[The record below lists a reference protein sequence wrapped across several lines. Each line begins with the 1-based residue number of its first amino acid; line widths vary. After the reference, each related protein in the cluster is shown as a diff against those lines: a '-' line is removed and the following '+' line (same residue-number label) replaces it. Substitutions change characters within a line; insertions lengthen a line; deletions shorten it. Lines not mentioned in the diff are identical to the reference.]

1 MEKKNITLSAISVDV
16 EIQPDNTLD
25 AYISTEGSSGAHYQ
39 NVSAEAVAENVQD
52 LIECLAEA
60 ALENTDRCLAET
72 FPSCNLRGGQLQS
85 GFERYLEHRRYLY
98 EHGSDAPESAHLKG
112 ACEEAEKWLGACGCC
127 LDEARI
133 TDLVKGYRK
142 PYQHSM
148 DLLKATD
155 QDYVFISAETFQL
168 SGVCGYLV
176 GWLSDNEEDEDNIDA
191 YLLFVPVLNAWCDDA
206 KRDVL
211 FVEGLEDR
219 PECFHYAMAA
229 MDGPKVVLHH
239 ETDTDSGTWD
249 SMKLCA
255 DLQLAM
261 SECTNSWSRC
271 IDEDILDGDSE
282 QALSEIVGL

>member
-39 NVSAEAVAENVQD
+39 NVSAEVVAENVQD

-72 FPSCNLRGGQLQS
+72 FPSRNLRGGQLQS

-98 EHGSDAPESAHLKG
+98 EHGNDASESVLKG
-112 ACEEAEKWLGACGCC
+112 ACEEAEKWLDACGCC

-142 PYQHSM
+142 PYQHSI

-176 GWLSDNEEDEDNIDA
+176 GWLSDNEEDEDNIAA

-211 FVEGLEDR
+211 FAEGLEDN

-229 MDGPKVVLHH
+229 TDGPKVVLYH
-239 ETDTDSGTWD
+239 ETDTDSGAWN
-249 SMKLCA
+249 SMKLYA
-255 DLQLAM
+255 ELQLAM
-261 SECTNSWSRC
+261 CEYVNSWSRC
-271 IDEDILDGDSE
+271 IDEDILDGDSK

>member
-1 MEKKNITLSAISVDV
+1 MEKKNIKLSAISVDV

-39 NVSAEAVAENVQD
+39 NVSAEVVAENVQD

-60 ALENTDRCLAET
+60 ALKNTDRCLAET
-72 FPSCNLRGGQLQS
+72 FPSRNLRGGQLQS

-98 EHGSDAPESAHLKG
+98 EHGNDASESVLKG
-112 ACEEAEKWLGACGCC
+112 ACEEAEKWLDACGCC

-133 TDLVKGYRK
+133 MDLVKGYRK

-168 SGVCGYLV
+168 SGVYGYLV
-176 GWLSDNEEDEDNIDA
+176 GWLSDNEEDEDNIAA

-211 FVEGLEDR
+211 FVEGLENS

-229 MDGPKVVLHH
+229 TDGPKVVLHH

-261 SECTNSWSRC
+261 SEYTNSWSRC

-282 QALSEIVGL
+282 RALSEIVGL

>member
-39 NVSAEAVAENVQD
+39 NVSAEVVAENVQD

-72 FPSCNLRGGQLQS
+72 FPSRNLRGGQLQS

-98 EHGSDAPESAHLKG
+98 EHGNDASESVLKG
-112 ACEEAEKWLGACGCC
+112 ACEEAEKWLDACGCC

-142 PYQHSM
+142 PYQHSI

-176 GWLSDNEEDEDNIDA
+176 GWLSDNEEDEDNIAA

-211 FVEGLEDR
+211 FAEGLEDN

-229 MDGPKVVLHH
+229 TDGPKVVLYH
-239 ETDTDSGTWD
+239 ETDTDSGAWN
-249 SMKLCA
+249 SMKPCA
-255 DLQLAM
+255 ELQLAM
-261 SECTNSWSRC
+261 CEYVNSWSRC
-271 IDEDILDGDSE
+271 IDEDILDGDSK

>member
-39 NVSAEAVAENVQD
+39 NVSAEVVAENVQD

-72 FPSCNLRGGQLQS
+72 FPSRNLRGGQLQS

-98 EHGSDAPESAHLKG
+98 EHGNDASESVLK
-112 ACEEAEKWLGACGCC
+112 ACEEAEKWLDACGCC

-142 PYQHSM
+142 PYQHSI

-176 GWLSDNEEDEDNIDA
+176 GWLSDNEEDEDNIAA

-211 FVEGLEDR
+211 FAEGLEDN

-229 MDGPKVVLHH
+229 TDGPKVVLYH
-239 ETDTDSGTWD
+239 ETDTDSGAWN

-255 DLQLAM
+255 ELQLAM
-261 SECTNSWSRC
+261 CEYVNSWSRC
-271 IDEDILDGDSE
+271 IDEDILDGDSK

>member
-39 NVSAEAVAENVQD
+39 NVSAEVVAENVQD

-72 FPSCNLRGGQLQS
+72 FPSRNLRGGQLQS

-98 EHGSDAPESAHLKG
+98 EHGNDASESVLKG
-112 ACEEAEKWLGACGCC
+112 ACEEAEKWLDACGCC

-142 PYQHSM
+142 PYQHSI

-176 GWLSDNEEDEDNIDA
+176 GWLSDNEEDEDNIAA
-191 YLLFVPVLNAWCDDA
+191 YLLFVPVLNAWRDDA

-211 FVEGLEDR
+211 FAEGLEDN

-229 MDGPKVVLHH
+229 TDGPKVVLYH
-239 ETDTDSGTWD
+239 ETDTDSGAWN

-255 DLQLAM
+255 ELQLAM
-261 SECTNSWSRC
+261 CEYVNSWSRC
-271 IDEDILDGDSE
+271 IDEDILDGDSK

>member
-1 MEKKNITLSAISVDV
+1 M
-16 EIQPDNTLD
+16 
-25 AYISTEGSSGAHYQ
+25 
-39 NVSAEAVAENVQD
+39 AEA
-52 LIECLAEA
+52 
-60 ALENTDRCLAET
+60 
-72 FPSCNLRGGQLQS
+72 FPSRNLRGGQLQS

-98 EHGSDAPESAHLKG
+98 EYGNDASESVLKG
-112 ACEEAEKWLGACGCC
+112 ACEEAEKWLDACGCC

-142 PYQHSM
+142 PYQHSI

-176 GWLSDNEEDEDNIDA
+176 GWLSDNEENEDNIDA

-211 FVEGLEDR
+211 FVEGLEDS

-229 MDGPKVVLHH
+229 TDGPKVVLHH

-249 SMKLCA
+249 SMKLCRGA
-255 DLQLAM
+255 AARDV
-261 SECTNSWSRC
+261 R
-271 IDEDILDGDSE
+271 
-282 QALSEIVGL
+282 VRK

>member
-1 MEKKNITLSAISVDV
+1 MEKKNIALSAISVDV

-39 NVSAEAVAENVQD
+39 NVSAEVVAENVQD
-52 LIECLAEA
+52 LIECLAES
-60 ALENTDRCLAET
+60 ALENTDRCLAEA
-72 FPSCNLRGGQLQS
+72 FPSRNLRGGQLQS

-98 EHGSDAPESAHLKG
+98 EHGNDASESVLKG
-112 ACEEAEKWLGACGCC
+112 ACEEAEKWLDACGCC

-142 PYQHSM
+142 PYQHSI

-191 YLLFVPVLNAWCDDA
+191 YLLFVPVLNA
-206 KRDVL
+206 
-211 FVEGLEDR
+211 
-219 PECFHYAMAA
+219 
-229 MDGPKVVLHH
+229 
-239 ETDTDSGTWD
+239 
-249 SMKLCA
+249 
-255 DLQLAM
+255 
-261 SECTNSWSRC
+261 
-271 IDEDILDGDSE
+271 
-282 QALSEIVGL
+282 

>member
-39 NVSAEAVAENVQD
+39 NVSAEVVAENVQD

-72 FPSCNLRGGQLQS
+72 FPSRNLRGGQLQS

-98 EHGSDAPESAHLKG
+98 EHGNDASESVLKG
-112 ACEEAEKWLGACGCC
+112 ACEEAEKWLDACGCF

-142 PYQHSM
+142 PYQHSI

-176 GWLSDNEEDEDNIDA
+176 GWLSDNEEDEDNIAA

-211 FVEGLEDR
+211 FAEGLEDN

-229 MDGPKVVLHH
+229 TDGPKVVLYH
-239 ETDTDSGTWD
+239 ETDTDSGAWN

-255 DLQLAM
+255 ELQLAM
-261 SECTNSWSRC
+261 CEYVNSWSRC
-271 IDEDILDGDSE
+271 IDEDILDGDSK

>member
-39 NVSAEAVAENVQD
+39 NVSAEVVAENVQD

-72 FPSCNLRGGQLQS
+72 FPSRNLRGGQLQS

-98 EHGSDAPESAHLKG
+98 EHGNDASESVLKG
-112 ACEEAEKWLGACGCC
+112 ACEEAEKWLDACGCC

-142 PYQHSM
+142 PYQHSI

-176 GWLSDNEEDEDNIDA
+176 GWLSDNEEDEDNIAA

-211 FVEGLEDR
+211 FAEGLEDN

-229 MDGPKVVLHH
+229 TDGPKVVLYH
-239 ETDTDSGTWD
+239 ETDTDSGAWN

-255 DLQLAM
+255 ELQLAM
-261 SECTNSWSRC
+261 CEYVNSWSRC
-271 IDEDILDGDSE
+271 IDEDILDGDSK

>member
-39 NVSAEAVAENVQD
+39 NVSAEVVAENVQD

-72 FPSCNLRGGQLQS
+72 FPSRNLRGGQLQS

-98 EHGSDAPESAHLKG
+98 EPGNDAAESVLKG
-112 ACEEAEKWLGACGCC
+112 ACEEAEKWLDACGCC

-142 PYQHSM
+142 PYQHSI

-176 GWLSDNEEDEDNIDA
+176 GWLSDNEEDEDNIAA

-211 FVEGLEDR
+211 FAEGLEDN

-229 MDGPKVVLHH
+229 TDGPKVVLYH
-239 ETDTDSGTWD
+239 ETDTDSGAWN

-255 DLQLAM
+255 ELQLAM
-261 SECTNSWSRC
+261 CEYVNSWSRC
-271 IDEDILDGDSE
+271 IDEDILDGDSK

>member
-39 NVSAEAVAENVQD
+39 NVSAEVVAENVQD

-72 FPSCNLRGGQLQS
+72 FPSRNLRGGQLQS

-98 EHGSDAPESAHLKG
+98 EHGNDASESAHLKG

-211 FVEGLEDR
+211 FVEGLENS

-229 MDGPKVVLHH
+229 TDGPKVVLHH

-261 SECTNSWSRC
+261 SEYTNSWSRC
-271 IDEDILDGDSE
+271 INEDILDGDSE
-282 QALSEIVGL
+282 RALSEIVGL

>member
-39 NVSAEAVAENVQD
+39 NVSAEVVAENVQD

-72 FPSCNLRGGQLQS
+72 FPSRNLRGGQLQS

-98 EHGSDAPESAHLKG
+98 EHGNDASESVLKG
-112 ACEEAEKWLGACGCC
+112 ACEEAEKWLDACGCC

-142 PYQHSM
+142 PYQHSI

-176 GWLSDNEEDEDNIDA
+176 GWLSDNEEDEDNITA

-211 FVEGLEDR
+211 FAEGLEDN

-229 MDGPKVVLHH
+229 TDGPKVVLYH
-239 ETDTDSGTWD
+239 ETDTDSGAWN

-255 DLQLAM
+255 ELQLAM
-261 SECTNSWSRC
+261 CEYVNSWSRC
-271 IDEDILDGDSE
+271 IDEDILDGDSK

>member
-39 NVSAEAVAENVQD
+39 NVSAEVVAENVQD

-72 FPSCNLRGGQLQS
+72 FPSRNLRGGQLQS

-98 EHGSDAPESAHLKG
+98 EHGNDASESVLKG
-112 ACEEAEKWLGACGCC
+112 ACEEAEKWLDACGCC

-142 PYQHSM
+142 PYQHSI

-176 GWLSDNEEDEDNIDA
+176 GWLSDNEDDEDNIAA

-211 FVEGLEDR
+211 FAEGLEDN

-229 MDGPKVVLHH
+229 TDGPKVVLYH
-239 ETDTDSGTWD
+239 ETDTDSGAWN

-255 DLQLAM
+255 ELQLAM
-261 SECTNSWSRC
+261 CEYVNSWSRC
-271 IDEDILDGDSE
+271 IDEDIQDGDSN

>member
-39 NVSAEAVAENVQD
+39 NVSAEVVAENVQD
-52 LIECLAEA
+52 LIECLAES
-60 ALENTDRCLAET
+60 ALENTDRCLAEA
-72 FPSCNLRGGQLQS
+72 FPSRNLRGGQLQS

-98 EHGSDAPESAHLKG
+98 EHGNDASESVLKG
-112 ACEEAEKWLGACGCC
+112 ACEEAEKWLDACGCC

-142 PYQHSM
+142 PYQHSI

-176 GWLSDNEEDEDNIDA
+176 GWLSDNEEDEDNIAA

-211 FVEGLEDR
+211 FAEGLEDN

-229 MDGPKVVLHH
+229 TDGPKVVLYH
-239 ETDTDSGTWD
+239 ETDTDSGAWN

-255 DLQLAM
+255 ELQLAM
-261 SECTNSWSRC
+261 CEYVNSWSRC

-282 QALSEIVGL
+282 RALSEIVGL

>member
-1 MEKKNITLSAISVDV
+1 MEKKNIKLSAISVDV

-39 NVSAEAVAENVQD
+39 NVSAEVVAENVQD

-72 FPSCNLRGGQLQS
+72 FPSRNLRGGQLQS

-98 EHGSDAPESAHLKG
+98 EHGNDASESVLKG
-112 ACEEAEKWLGACGCC
+112 ACEEAEKWLDACGCC

-133 TDLVKGYRK
+133 MDLVKGYRK

-168 SGVCGYLV
+168 SGVYGYLV
-176 GWLSDNEEDEDNIDA
+176 GWLSDNEEDEDNIAA

-211 FVEGLEDR
+211 FVEGLENS

-229 MDGPKVVLHH
+229 TDGPKVVLHH

-261 SECTNSWSRC
+261 SEYTNSWSRC

-282 QALSEIVGL
+282 RALSEIVGL

>member
-39 NVSAEAVAENVQD
+39 NVSAEVVAENVQD

-72 FPSCNLRGGQLQS
+72 FPSRNLRGGQLQS

-98 EHGSDAPESAHLKG
+98 EHGNDASESVLKG
-112 ACEEAEKWLGACGCC
+112 ACEEAEKWLDACGCF

-133 TDLVKGYRK
+133 TDLVRGYRK
-142 PYQHSM
+142 PYQHSI

-176 GWLSDNEEDEDNIDA
+176 GWLSDNEEDEDNIAA

-211 FVEGLEDR
+211 FAEGLEDN

-229 MDGPKVVLHH
+229 TDGPKVVLYH
-239 ETDTDSGTWD
+239 ETDTDSGAWN

-255 DLQLAM
+255 ELQLAM
-261 SECTNSWSRC
+261 CEYVNSWSRC
-271 IDEDILDGDSE
+271 IDEDILDGDSK